1 MTKFVFNPKSGMMD
15 MKKDKQIYFGG
26 SQGGGLRVD
35 DHKHNIKFIIEKDG
49 TITNLFGLYDSN
61 VAIYDMMDAK
71 NIANRVMHK
80 FGSSH
85 EYSNYKMFLKGYKK
99 NESYVMTFDEFVN
112 ESVLGNMILRQTK
125 GGVRKEDGVFIG
137 TVNGK
142 NLILPNDNIGV
153 VVRFDN
159 NKYYYFE
166 QLDVYIVT
174 VNDGEED
181 TYYIYDPNDSHKSI
195 TMRKWFHSNKEIREN
210 DFGWLH
216 ALVDASSCTV
226 DDLDDMETEF
236 YCNNNGRH
244 RFIFHTSEE
253 YCAYDNEDDA
263 KKDAVEAQ
271 HDIFHTC
278 GIEKGEIERWRTM
291 LGDDFININAITDT
305 FKDMYKDEYDN
316 FDNEDKIQGLLDYE
330 IIEDTDEYFKTDE
343 DGNTN
348 HDEPTFDP
356 DDYTDK
362 YVDGK
367 MKGMSDNSIIDE
379 YFAEFGYDDIFSVID
394 DDVLADEIVEYDGPA
409 NSLAT
414 YDGASR
420 EEEVNGRTY
429 FLYKVN

>member
-112 ESVLGNMILRQTK
+112 ESVLGDMILRQTK
-125 GGVRKEDGVFIG
+125 GGVRKEDGIFIG

-166 QLDVYIVT
+166 QI
-174 VNDGEED
+174 GRA
-181 TYYIYDPNDSHKSI
+181 SC
-195 TMRKWFHSNKEIREN
+195 RER
-210 DFGWLH
+210 
-216 ALVDASSCTV
+216 V
-226 DDLDDMETEF
+226 
-236 YCNNNGRH
+236 
-244 RFIFHTSEE
+244 
-253 YCAYDNEDDA
+253 
-263 KKDAVEAQ
+263 
-271 HDIFHTC
+271 
-278 GIEKGEIERWRTM
+278 
-291 LGDDFININAITDT
+291 
-305 FKDMYKDEYDN
+305 
-316 FDNEDKIQGLLDYE
+316 
-330 IIEDTDEYFKTDE
+330 
-343 DGNTN
+343 
-348 HDEPTFDP
+348 
-356 DDYTDK
+356 
-362 YVDGK
+362 
-367 MKGMSDNSIIDE
+367 
-379 YFAEFGYDDIFSVID
+379 
-394 DDVLADEIVEYDGPA
+394 
-409 NSLAT
+409 
-414 YDGASR
+414 
-420 EEEVNGRTY
+420 
-429 FLYKVN
+429 

>member
-1 MTKFVFNPKSGMMD
+1 
-15 MKKDKQIYFGG
+15 
-26 SQGGGLRVD
+26 
-35 DHKHNIKFIIEKDG
+35 
-49 TITNLFGLYDSN
+49 
-61 VAIYDMMDAK
+61 
-71 NIANRVMHK
+71 
-80 FGSSH
+80 
-85 EYSNYKMFLKGYKK
+85 
-99 NESYVMTFDEFVN
+99 
-112 ESVLGNMILRQTK
+112 MILRQTK

-181 TYYIYDPNDSHKSI
+181 TYYIYDPNDSHKST
-195 TMRKWFHSNKEIREN
+195 TMRKWFHSNKEIRKN

-271 HDIFHTC
+271 CDIFHEC
-278 GIEKGEIERWRTM
+278 GIEKDDIKRWRTM
-291 LGDDFININAITDT
+291 FGDDFININAITDA
-305 FKDMYKDEYDN
+305 FKDIYKDEYDN

-362 YVDGK
+362 YVDGN

-394 DDVLADEIVEYDGPA
+394 DDVLADEIVEHDGPA

-414 YDGASR
+414 YDGASH